1 MKIPKHLY
9 PFDGHYLNL
18 NGLRYHYLDEGS
30 GDPVVMVHGNPTWSF
45 YYRELV
51 KALRGSYRTIVPDH
65 MGCGFSDKPNDHHYH
80 YTLARR
86 VEDLEALLKHLEINE
101 NITLVL
107 HDWGGMIGMAY
118 AVRHAESI
126 GRIVLL
132 NTAAFHKPDSKPF
145 PWLLWLSRNSA
156 IGALLIQ
163 RFNAFSRVATRICC
177 KRKPMSKEVRNAYC
191 APYKNNSIA
200 TLRFVRD
207 IPLRP
212 GDEAYDMVTK
222 VQEKLSM
229 FRNLP
234 VLICWGDKDFVFD
247 KHFLKEWTNIFP
259 QAQVHRFPDCGHYV
273 LEDATEEIINL
284 IQEFLEKYS
293 NSSPIKRSLDR
304 ITG

>member
-9 PFDGHYLNL
+9 PFDGHYLIL

-30 GDPVVMVHGNPTWSF
+30 GDPIIMVHGNPTWSF
-45 YYRELV
+45 TYREPV

-65 MGCGFSDKPNDHHYH
+65 MGCGFSDKPDDQHYH
-80 YTLARR
+80 YTLAQR
-86 VEDLEALLKHLEINE
+86 VKDLEALLENLGIHE
-101 NITLVL
+101 NITLIL

-118 AVRHAESI
+118 AVRHPESI

-132 NTAAFHKPDSKPF
+132 NTAAFHKPASKPF
-145 PWLLWLSRNSA
+145 PRLLWLSRDSA

-163 RFNAFSRVATRICC
+163 KFNAFSRVAARICC
-177 KRKPMSKEVRNAYC
+177 RRKPMPREVRKAYC
-191 APYKNNSIA
+191 APYKKNSIA
-200 TLRFVRD
+200 TLRFVKD

-212 GDEAYDMVTK
+212 GDEAYDLVTE

-229 FRNLP
+229 FCTLP

-247 KHFLKEWTNIFP
+247 KHFLKEWTDIFP
-259 QAQVHRFPDCGHYV
+259 QARLHRFPDCGHYV

-284 IQEFLEKYS
+284 IQEFLIRYPLNPS
-293 NSSPIKRSLDR
+293 
-304 ITG
+304 